1 MIYYIT
7 SIHNPDLGTL
17 DLMTSASR
25 YLFLAVNPNG
35 NPDDSSQIS
44 VPSEYNMFSIFGSG
58 SNLTM
63 LVNSQEKIQV
73 ADKTYI
79 SDFLNMFS
87 ITETEKNTKLNSIT
101 QGDTIVF
108 NDITPSNIVTSSYQ
122 DLIDEGII
130 EADDVD

>member
-7 SIHNPDLGTL
+7 SLHNSDLNTL

-25 YLFLAVNPNG
+25 HLFLAVNPNG
-35 NPDDSSQIS
+35 NPDASARIS
-44 VPSEYNMFSIFGSG
+44 NPSDYNMFSIFGSG

-79 SDFLNMFS
+79 SDFFNMFS
-87 ITETEKNTKLNSIT
+87 ITEAEKDTKLNSIT
-101 QGDTIVF
+101 QGDIIVF

-130 EADDVD
+130 ETDGVE